1 MEDNNKKIIEGLVRG
16 LETWARDE
24 DGVHYGAWE
33 AYVEGKKFL
42 GEAVPSGMDGARA
55 DDDGGVGNAS

>member
-1 MEDNNKKIIEGLVRG
+1 MEDNKKKIIEGLVRG

-33 AYVEGKKFL
+33 AYCEGKKFL
-42 GEAVPSGMDGARA
+42 GEAVPAGMDGEGSGDA
-55 DDDGGVGNAS
+55 GIGNAS